1 MAVNVLGVL
10 KWVIVIIII
19 ISLNY
24 MNIETR
30 NNGGKE

>member
-24 MNIETR
+24 MNIERR